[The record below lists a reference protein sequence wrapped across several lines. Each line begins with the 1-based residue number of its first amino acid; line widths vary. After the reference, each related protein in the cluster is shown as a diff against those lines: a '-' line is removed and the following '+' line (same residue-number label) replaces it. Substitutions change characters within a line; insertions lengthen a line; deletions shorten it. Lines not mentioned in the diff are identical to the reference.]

1 MFVLFNVD
9 TFADVINDLIP
20 IHLIQYL
27 LMRLQLTS
35 AALIISFLLLT
46 VKANA
51 QWDSVGK
58 LGFSAN
64 GTYYTSIALDGS
76 NNPYVSYR
84 DLSVSGKATVMRD
97 SSGTWVNVGTM
108 GISSGGVLWTSIAID
123 TNDVPYV
130 AYSDA
135 GYSNK
140 VVVKKY
146 SGGSWTALGASTG
159 LSLGSAGSNFTLKFS
174 KSHELY
180 LAYSDG
186 GISTKAV
193 VRKYNTGSSS
203 WDTVGNAGFTSSGA
217 YNLSLAFDTSDMPY
231 LAYRDGT
238 TTKANVMRDSSG
250 TWVHVGLANF
260 SAGNAF
266 YTSLVIGSDNTPY
279 IAYVDG
285 SVSSKLTVMKYNA
298 GAWAAVGGVGI
309 SAGSTS
315 YISSVIDKNNIPY
328 VAYQDGNV
336 SSKATVLKYNGSS
349 WDAVGGTAGVTSGT
363 AAQIALAIASDNSLY
378 LGFQDGSRSAKLS
391 VLNYTSDTWD
401 GSSWSNGTP
410 GDTVDAVIA
419 SSTAP
424 TSFSCNNLT
433 INSGVSLNTGTS
445 GVVTVKGNLINGGNG
460 ISGSGTLKFNKSGTA
475 SISGDTVKF
484 GGKVQV
490 LSGCTLTTNNLLV
503 LTSDATNTGSIGQ
516 SAGTISGNVGVQRYM
531 PGKRCFR
538 FYGHPFSDSIALS
551 QLTDSIDITGA
562 GGSTNGFTTTTTNNP
577 SAFWF
582 DETLADTS
590 TTGTNPGWVPFTSA
604 TTTSWKQYQLLRLLI
619 RGAKG
624 EGLTGGS
631 YTPSAATFQASGP
644 VNQGTQIVTLTK
656 GANTNFAGCGNPY
669 PSGVDMSLLVL
680 GSNVGANYYAWDATA
695 GTAGAYVTNAFSL
708 SYVLPSFS
716 AFFTTV
722 SASTNNTIEFDE
734 SAKADGGASIYKT
747 TAPTNWVE
755 LQLADS
761 NTHWDRLL
769 VKLDNKAADTIDRQ
783 DAIKLYNPSLDFYT
797 LSKEGKRLAIDA
809 RPYTD
814 SASIPLG
821 LTAYKMYR
829 HYEIKTGMFNTPA
842 GAKLYLHDKYLN
854 KIEEL
859 TPGYVYWFEVTSDSN
874 SQGVNRFE
882 INMVGKPTGIATTPL
897 QNNKLQ
903 VIPNPAHNSIELN
916 YGKQSGTVQAQVMN
930 MTGQIV
936 YSKQTDGSTG
946 KTTIAIQNLP
956 VGTYIAELKG
966 ANMHLTEKFIKE

>member
-1 MFVLFNVD
+1 MKTLFVRVLFGSC
-9 TFADVINDLIP
+9 T
-20 IHLIQYL
+20 L
-27 LMRLQLTS
+27 LCLL
-35 AALIISFLLLT
+35 FLFNT
-46 VKANA
+46 RANA
-51 QWDSVGK
+51 QWDSVGNQ
-58 LGFSAN
+58 GFSSGSAS
-64 GTYYTSIALDGS
+64 YTSVAVSSVGVPYIAFLDGVSSKTTVMSYNSGSWVTIGTSAISTGVGSYIFMALDK
-76 NNPYVSYR
+76 N
-84 DLSVSGKATVMRD
+84 
-97 SSGTWVNVGTM
+97 
-108 GISSGGVLWTSIAID
+108 D
-123 TNDVPYV
+123 TPYV
-130 AYSDA
+130 AYEDNSK
-135 GYSNK
+135 SNK

-146 SGGSWTALGASTG
+146 NGSDWVYVGDTTGISVGTAPYNNLGF
-159 LSLGSAGSNFTLKFS
+159 NKNN
-174 KSHELY
+174 ELY
-180 LAYSDG
+180 LAYEDG
-186 GISTKAV
+186 GISSKAV
-193 VRKYNTGSSS
+193 VRKYNSGTGN
-203 WDTVGNAGFTSSGA
+203 WDTVGSAGFSAGSA
-217 YNLSLAFDTSDMPY
+217 DFLSLAFDTSGLPY
-231 LAYRDGT
+231 VSYKDGSVGN
-238 TTKANVMRDSSG
+238 KLSVMRDSSNIWVQVG
-250 TWVHVGLANF
+250 TA
-260 SAGNAF
+260 
-266 YTSLVIGSDNTPY
+266 
-279 IAYVDG
+279 
-285 SVSSKLTVMKYNA
+285 
-298 GAWAAVGGVGI
+298 GI
-309 SAGSTS
+309 SAGIAQYTS
-315 YISSVIDKNNIPY
+315 IAVDGNNIPY
-328 VAYQDGNV
+328 VAYKDRTYNKLVVMKYSGSSWSAVGASTGITSGIVTYTYMRIGGHNIPYVAYEDGSV
-336 SSKATVLKYNGSS
+336 SSKATVLQYTAGSWS
-349 WDAVGGTAGVTSGT
+349 AVGSAGFSGGFVLYTS
-363 AAQIALAIASDNSLY
+363 LAIDKNNNLY
-378 LGFQDGSRSAKLS
+378 VGYQDASRSSKAT
-391 VLNYTSDTWD
+391 VMRYLNGTTWD

-424 TSFSCNNLT
+424 SSFSCNDLY
-433 INSGVSLNTGTS
+433 INNGVSLNTATS
-445 GVVTVKGNLINGGNG
+445 GVITVKGGLVNNGNG
-460 ISGSGTLKFNKSGTA
+460 LSGSGTLKFNNSGTA
-475 SISGDTVKF
+475 TITGNTVKF

-503 LTSDATNTGSIGQ
+503 LTSNSAHTGSIGQ

-582 DETLADTS
+582 DETLGDTS
-590 TTGTNPGWVPFTSA
+590 TTGTNPGWVAFTSA
-604 TTTSWKQYQLLRLLI
+604 TTTSWKQYQLLRLLV

-631 YTPSAATFQASGP
+631 YTPSAATFQATGP

-656 GANTNFAGCGNPY
+656 GSNTNFAGCGNPY

-695 GTAGAYVTNAFSL
+695 GTSGAYVTNAFSL

-747 TAPTNWVE
+747 TAPANWVE

-769 VKLDNKAADTIDRQ
+769 VKLDNKAADTIDKQ

-814 SASIPLG
+814 SASIVLG

-829 HYEIKTGMFNTPA
+829 HYVIKTGMFNTPA
-842 GAKLYLHDKYLN
+842 GAKLYLHDKYLG
-854 KIEEL
+854 KTEEL
-859 TPGYVYWFEVTSDSN
+859 TSGYEYWFEVTSDSN

-882 INMVGKPTGIATTPL
+882 INMVGKPTGVATTI
-897 QNNKLQ
+897 QQTSKLQ

-916 YGKQSGTVQAQVMN
+916 YGKQSGAVQVQVMN
-930 MTGQIV
+930 MAGQVV
-936 YSKQTDGSTG
+936 YSKQTDGGSG

-956 VGTYIAELKG
+956 AGAYIAELKG
-966 ANMHLTEKFIKE
+966 ANIHLTEKFIKE

>member
-1 MFVLFNVD
+1 MK
-9 TFADVINDLIP
+9 
-20 IHLIQYL
+20 YL
-27 LMRLQLTS
+27 LKT
-35 AALIISFLLLT
+35 FLLFAFSILLT
-46 VKANA
+46 AKADA
-51 QWDSVGK
+51 QWDSVGNK
-58 LGFSAN
+58 GFSSGATLFAAMAMTSG
-64 GTYYTSIALDGS
+64 GT
-76 NNPYVSYR
+76 PYFSYR
-84 DLSVSGKATVMRD
+84 DGATLSKTTVM
-97 SSGTWVNVGTM
+97 S
-108 GISSGGVLWTSIAID
+108 
-123 TNDVPYV
+123 
-130 AYSDA
+130 
-135 GYSNK
+135 
-140 VVVKKY
+140 Y
-146 SGGSWTALGASTG
+146 SGGSWAVVGTAGISVGTAAYTSLALDNNDTPYVAYEDGGIGTGEVVVQKYNGSSWVYVGSSSGISTG
-159 LSLGSAGSNFTLKFS
+159 AANYINLAFNKNN
-174 KSHELY
+174 ELY
-180 LAYSDG
+180 LVYRDA
-186 GISTKAV
+186 GISGKAV
-193 VRKYNTGSSS
+193 VRKYNTGSSN
-203 WDTVGNAGFTSSGA
+203 WDTVGTAGFSAGSASFT
-217 YNLSLAFDTSDMPY
+217 SLAFDTSGLPY
-231 LAYRDGT
+231 VAYGD
-238 TTKANVMRDSSG
+238 ANISGKTVVMRDSSN
-250 TWVHVGLANF
+250 TWVYVGTAGISTGSASYTTVRLDADNVPYVTYRDAN
-260 SAGNAF
+260 
-266 YTSLVIGSDNTPY
+266 L
-279 IAYVDG
+279 
-285 SVSSKLTVMKYNA
+285 SSKLVVMKYS
-298 GAWAAVGGVGI
+298 GGSWSTVGGTTI
-309 SAGSTS
+309 STGVAS
-315 YISSVIDKNNIPY
+315 YMNLLFDSHNVPY
-328 VAYQDGNV
+328 VAYAENGASN
-336 SSKATVLKYNGSS
+336 KATLKRFINGS
-349 WDAVGGTAGVTSGT
+349 WLAVGNIGFSASTASY
-363 AAQIALAIASDNSLY
+363 ISLFIDRNHNDNLY
-378 LGFQDGSRSAKLS
+378 VGYEDASRSNKGT
-391 VLNYTSDTWD
+391 VMKFDVDTWN

-410 GDTVDAVIA
+410 ADTADAIIA
-419 SSTAP
+419 SATAP
-424 TSFSCNNLT
+424 SSFNCYNLT
-433 INSGVSLNTGTS
+433 VNSGVSLNTGSSVTT
-445 GVVTVKGNLINGGNG
+445 TVKGDIVNNGNGVSGTGTLQFGKTGTAG
-460 ISGSGTLKFNKSGTA
+460 ISGSTL
-475 SISGDTVKF
+475 KF
-484 GGKVQV
+484 GGKIQV
-490 LSGCTLTTNNLLV
+490 SSGCTLATNNLLV
-503 LTSDATNTGSIGQ
+503 LTSDASNTGSIGQ

-551 QLTDSIDITGA
+551 QLTDSIDITGS

-582 DETLADTS
+582 NETLADTS
-590 TTGTNPGWVPFTSA
+590 TTGTNPGWVAFTSA

-747 TAPTNWVE
+747 TAPTNWIE

-859 TPGYVYWFEVTSDSN
+859 TPGYAYWFEVTSDSN

-882 INMVGKPTGIATTPL
+882 INMVGKPTGIATTPQ

-916 YGKQSGTVQAQVMN
+916 YGKQSGTVQVQVMS
-930 MTGQIV
+930 MTGQVV

-946 KTTIAIQNLP
+946 KTIIAIQNLP

-966 ANMHLTEKFIKE
+966 ANIHLTEKFIKE